1 MISGYK
7 LYIDDG
13 FGGDFRVIFNTVGFN
28 SDINEYLVS
37 NLTAALQY
45 RFIVEPYNYNVLQ
58 PGAMSD
64 IAYIYACGIP
74 KLSERPK

>member
-13 FGGDFRVIFNTVGFN
+13 FGGDFRVIF
-28 SDINEYLVS
+28 
-37 NLTAALQY
+37 